1 MEPYEVKFSGEIIR
15 VDDTHVIVGEDFFKL
30 EDLGGARIA
39 DTTRALRNAAR
50 FAKYSAFIAL
60 GIIAV
65 SFCFYGGYKGGSL
78 SGIVLGLLFGIGVG
92 GFVGFILYGLAVECG
107 ARNIEG
113 TTRAFS
119 LLGKNGAA
127 LLTLTEEYDSESRE
141 FDGEA
146 REYDKSFYEE
156 LTRMKRMVAE
166 IERRIQK

>member
-15 VDDTHVIVGEDFFKL
+15 VDDSHVIVGEDFFKL
-30 EDLGGARIA
+30 EDLGGARVT
-39 DTTRALRNAAR
+39 DTTRMLRKAAW
-50 FAKYSAFIAL
+50 IAYL
-60 GIIAV
+60 L
-65 SFCFYGGYKGGSL
+65 SL
-78 SGIVLGLLFGIGVG
+78 IVLVAILVFFSVDFSLKENGFGLWLWVLFCAGLGGVFVAVPVG
-92 GFVGFILYGLAVECG
+92 GLAMVCG
-107 ARNIEG
+107 AKDIEE
-113 TTRAFS
+113 TTRTFS
-119 LLGKNGAA
+119 LIGKNGAA